1 MSEDRCII
9 CGEIIPEGRQ
19 VCPNCEKDLVS
30 LKLIYPLE
38 TEGKKP
44 MKNLSH
50 GEMVQIAEEKKNK
63 PPRYIDANK
72 LIDLATHEGAYGYVD
87 VHDIYNAPTADVVER
102 KKGFWEWVDDMDYR
116 CSVCHKYAYGC
127 LGEVLSG
134 HYKYCPYCGS
144 AMEGEE
150 DDAH

>member
-1 MSEDRCII
+1 MR
-9 CGEIIPEGRQ
+9 
-19 VCPNCEKDLVS
+19 L
-30 LKLIYPLE
+30 
-38 TEGKKP
+38 
-44 MKNLSH
+44 
-50 GEMVQIAEEKKNK
+50 
-63 PPRYIDANK
+63 IDADAFKQRNERLLK
-72 LIDLATHEGAYGYVD
+72 CDFPYISEETLEELLDD
-87 VHDIYNAPTADVVER
+87 APTIEEQ

-150 DDAH
+150 DENDN